1 MRKKKTISK
10 LETREKNTEK
20 KQIEHIT
27 NEKRKLIRN
36 IIKEI
41 FPKLKKVTSLYPMV
55 SLKERQMETKRKQV
69 AILLL
74 KHSSSKMH

>member
-1 MRKKKTISK
+1 MRKKRLLVNWKVK
-10 LETREKNTEK
+10 EKNTEK

-41 FPKLKKVTSLYPMV
+41 FPKLKKVTSLM
-55 SLKERQMETKRKQV
+55 SNG
-69 AILLL
+69 LL
-74 KHSSSKMH
+74 KSKGNGNKKKAGGNITIEA

>member
-1 MRKKKTISK
+1 MRKKRLLVNWKVK
-10 LETREKNTEK
+10 EKNTEK

-41 FPKLKKVTSLYPMV
+41 FPKLKKLTSLM
-55 SLKERQMETKRKQV
+55 SNGLLKSKANGNRKQA

>member
-1 MRKKKTISK
+1 MRKKRLLVNWKA
-10 LETREKNTEK
+10 REKNTEK

-41 FPKLKKVTSLYPMV
+41 FPQVEESHKYKLGDV
-55 SLKERQMETKRKQV
+55 RG
-69 AILLL
+69 
-74 KHSSSKMH
+74 SSSAAGF